1 MKKLLLITAVLLSTF
16 LTSCSV
22 EEDINTPEE
31 YNSETINIEYT
42 QMDYDIAEL
51 INEHRISKGLTELNI
66 LNRASK
72 EAISHNTYMVK
83 KGTPSHDFFYVRSEN
98 LKKEANAIAV
108 SENVGY
114 GFSTAKTLVKAWLK
128 SEEHR
133 KNLEN
138 PNFTDMGISSQQD
151 ENGRSY
157 FTNIFVKR

>member
-1 MKKLLLITAVLLSTF
+1 MKKLLLITAVLLSAF

-22 EEDINTPEE
+22 EEDVTAPEE
-31 YNSETINIEYT
+31 YNSETINVTYT

-51 INEHRISKGLTELNI
+51 INEHRTSQGLVELNI
-66 LNRASK
+66 LNKASK

-83 KGTPSHDFFYVRSEN
+83 QGTPSHDFFYVRSEN
-98 LKKEANAIAV
+98 LKKEAKAIVV

-114 GFSTAKTLVKAWLK
+114 GFSTAKTLVKAWLE

-138 PNFTDMGISSQQD
+138 PNFTDMGISSKKD
-151 ENGRSY
+151 ENGRNY

>member
-1 MKKLLLITAVLLSTF
+1 
-16 LTSCSV
+16 
-22 EEDINTPEE
+22 
-31 YNSETINIEYT
+31 
-42 QMDYDIAEL
+42 
-51 INEHRISKGLTELNI
+51 
-66 LNRASK
+66 
-72 EAISHNTYMVK
+72 MVK
-83 KGTPSHDFFYVRSEN
+83 KGIPSHDFFYVRSEN
-98 LKKEANAIAV
+98 LKNEVKAIAV

-138 PNFTDMGISSQQD
+138 PNFTDMGISSKQD